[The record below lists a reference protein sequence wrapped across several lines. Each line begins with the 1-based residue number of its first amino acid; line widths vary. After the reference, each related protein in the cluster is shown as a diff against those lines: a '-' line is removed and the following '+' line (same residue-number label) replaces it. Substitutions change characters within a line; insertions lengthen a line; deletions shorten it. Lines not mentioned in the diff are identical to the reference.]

1 MAMDGSAAA
10 ALTRRPKCPICG
22 RGSEAAFRPFCS
34 KRCADID
41 LARWLG
47 GHYAIAGR
55 EDAEEDESAAP
66 DTLQKRLMDDA
77 DDDE

>member
-1 MAMDGSAAA
+1 MPA
-10 ALTRRPKCPICG
+10 PCG
-22 RGSEAAFRPFCS
+22 GRNGWCLS
-34 KRCADID
+34 D